1 MDFPMYEIE
10 EVFECSHVR
19 CRLEHQKL
27 RFVISDGSCYFIMK
41 PRRINKSSILLWCF
55 NDLDHT
61 SMKRRCK
68 ASLLL
73 EFGDEIQTEWDPEA
87 PKTVRKKRRIAPGTK
102 KEVLLSKS
110 SYTVAPH
117 RVK

>member
-1 MDFPMYEIE
+1 MYEVE

-27 RFVISDGSCYFIMK
+27 RFIISNGSCYFIMK
-41 PRRINKSSILLWCF
+41 PRWINKSSILLWCF
-55 NDLDHT
+55 NEVDHI
-61 SMKRRCK
+61 SKKRRCK

-87 PKTVRKKRRIAPGTK
+87 PKTVHKLRRFASGTK
-102 KEVLLSKS
+102 KELLLLKS

-117 RVK
+117 RVT

>member
-1 MDFPMYEIE
+1 MDFPVYEVE
-10 EVFECSHVR
+10 EVFECSRVR

-41 PRRINKSSILLWCF
+41 PRWINESSILLGCF
-55 NDLDHT
+55 NEKKN
-61 SMKRRCK
+61 SKKRRCK

-87 PKTVRKKRRIAPGTK
+87 PKTVHKLRRIAPGTK